1 MSLLLAAV
9 GALGG
14 TSAGLRPG
22 DISNSAEARVSAN
35 LAAKLTPGA
44 RGLTPAYNVGSAMAS
59 PKNTGSPRSHLKD
72 DARQFWHRVSEG
84 LAMHQLWSQFEKDA
98 RSSYRLYSA
107 GLDNLQEEPSR
118 FRRGWQITKA
128 LFWAILE
135 KLTPARRVLVLLAL
149 ILLFF
154 PSGGFSY
161 NNRAG
166 HIESFQLDLHVW
178 GGMLLLLVLLLE
190 LADRVVMKRDLEIAK
205 DIQAWLLPG
214 APLQIPGYQ
223 IAYATRPANTVAGD
237 YYDVILRP
245 GRTPSDDRILFVV
258 ADVAGKSIPAAMLM
272 ATFQAS
278 LRTLSTSGIALVE
291 LVAGVN
297 HYACST
303 SMGGVRFTT
312 AFFAELDPATGDV
325 AYVNAGHNVPI
336 LRKHSGA
343 VERLEAGGIPVGIFA
358 DSPYHVGTT
367 RLESGDW
374 LVIFT
379 DGVVEAI
386 NQRYEEY
393 DEPKLIQLVDRESG
407 SAPAEL
413 LRRLLEEL
421 DRFVGNTPQH
431 DDMTCLLLKRR

>member
-1 MSLLLAAV
+1 
-9 GALGG
+9 
-14 TSAGLRPG
+14 
-22 DISNSAEARVSAN
+22 
-35 LAAKLTPGA
+35 
-44 RGLTPAYNVGSAMAS
+44 MAS
-59 PKNTGSPRSHLKD
+59 PQQTVPPRSRLKGN
-72 DARQFWHRVSEG
+72 ARQFWHRVSEG
-84 LAMHQLWSQFEKDA
+84 LELKQLWAQFEKDA

-107 GLDNLQEEPSR
+107 GLENLQAEPHLL
-118 FRRGWQITKA
+118 RRAWQITKA

-135 KLTPARRVLVLLAL
+135 KLTPARRVLLLVAL

-154 PSGGFSY
+154 PGGGLTYTNGDKHVEVQGVDFHFW
-161 NNRAG
+161 AG
-166 HIESFQLDLHVW
+166 
-178 GGMLLLLVLLLE
+178 LLMFVVLLLE

-205 DIQAWLLPG
+205 DIQVWLLPG

-245 GRTPSDDRILFVV
+245 GQKLSEDRILFVV

-278 LRTLSTSGIALVE
+278 LRTLSTSGVGLAE

-297 HYACST
+297 RYACSN

-312 AFFAELDPATGDV
+312 AFFAELDAATGEV

-336 LRKHSGA
+336 LRRKSGA
-343 VERLEAGGIPVGIFA
+343 VERLEAGGIPIGIFA
-358 DSPYHVGTT
+358 ESPYQVGTT

-379 DGVVEAI
+379 DGVVEAV
-386 NQRYEEY
+386 NAKDEEY
-393 DEPKLIQLVDRESG
+393 GEPELIRLVDRESR

-413 LRRLLEEL
+413 LRSLLADL
-421 DRFVGNTPQH
+421 DRHVGNTPQH
-431 DDMTCLLLKRR
+431 DDITCLLLKKT